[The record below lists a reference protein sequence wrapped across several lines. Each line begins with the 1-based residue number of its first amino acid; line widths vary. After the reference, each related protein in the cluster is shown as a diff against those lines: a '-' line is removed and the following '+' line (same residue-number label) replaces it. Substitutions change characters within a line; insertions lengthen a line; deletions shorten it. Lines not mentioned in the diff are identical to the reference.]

1 MKHVYF
7 ILTVLILCSC
17 QNEESFERVEELNT
31 ISTQSELNDFV
42 LRLTQNPTAFDD
54 FIDGTSALRLEL
66 PFEVSLNSE
75 TNFTISDSADY
86 QTLIDEISEQPGSY
100 TLSIIFPAEV
110 SFSNYERL
118 VVQNE
123 SEFMAA
129 INLSSES
136 SEINCIEYDYPL
148 NIRTFDAQNSLTDN
162 RVLQNKAQFHNL
174 IKRLKTNN
182 GFYELDYPITISIEG
197 LEQSLLSNTDLIA
210 AIESLDQSCFNPSL
224 FDATTITTELEDFIA
239 FVTEGE
245 FQITLFEDE
254 DGDNETSTY
263 QNLRFVFA
271 TNNNITVENTETGE
285 TFAGNWDAELDEGEL
300 VFDLNFEEESDD
312 FEELAEDWVVD
323 SFGNPNTIVLFD
335 EDDDNEQSQLIFE
348 KL

>member
-1 MKHVYF
+1 MKHIYF

-17 QNEESFERVEELNT
+17 QNEESFEQVEERST

-54 FIDGTSALRLEL
+54 FIDGSNSLSLEF

-110 SFSNYERL
+110 SFSDYERL

-129 INLSSES
+129 INLSSGS

-148 NIRTFDAQNSLTDN
+148 EVRTFDAQNSLVDN
-162 RVLQNKAQFHNL
+162 RILQNKAQFHNL
-174 IKRLKTNN
+174 IKGLKTNN

-210 AIESLDQSCFNPSL
+210 ALESLDQSCFNPSL
-224 FDATTITTELEDFIA
+224 LNTATRLEDFIA

-245 FQITLFEDE
+245 FQITLYIDE
-254 DGDNETSTY
+254 DGEDEISTY
-263 QNLRFVFA
+263 QDFRFVFA
-271 TNNNITVENTETGE
+271 TNNNIIVENTDTGE

-300 VFDLNFEEESDD
+300 VFDLSFEEESDD
-312 FEELAEDWVVD
+312 FEEFEEDWIVN
-323 SFGNPNTIVLFD
+323 SFGNPDTIVLFD